1 MKASFRLSTSVS
13 LALLIGLLALAGQW
27 SSYRVSAQ
35 VLEATVR
42 EREIDKINAVG
53 TVIKAS
59 IQEYGDKAKLVA
71 RLKASDDVVA
81 EGLKLSGPE
90 RTATLAKE
98 LDEVFRISE
107 LQVLEVIDT
116 EQRVVYRAQDPGRTG
131 DQATG
136 WGVAEALSGADT
148 LVSSRGPEGVSI
160 RNISPVRGVGGAV
173 IGAISAGVG
182 LNHQAFIDRVSLQA
196 GAKLALLGRK
206 GEVLAGQAELALPE
220 SGDDSALTEV
230 FENRLPVYRSDAS
243 AHHTRVYLPLTIVDD
258 WYVMVAQIDSSDAY
272 ALIASGTRRSA
283 VYALLILLGS
293 LFIGFLAL
301 RAALNPLRQLRRRA
315 EQTALAL
322 TGQTIHV
329 HGSDEVAS
337 VVKVLDTL
345 TDRLVQHN
353 NELLAAKNQADAASH
368 AKSQFL
374 SAMSHEIRTPLNG
387 VLGMA
392 ELLQHT
398 RLDTD
403 QSRYVGA
410 IASSGRALH
419 ALLGDILDLAKV
431 EEGQVQLEH
440 TDFDLASLLSE
451 ISDVYRELASTR
463 GLLLV
468 SELQATGAW
477 VNGDPGRLRQVVSNL
492 LGNAIKF
499 TEHGEVR
506 LRSENLPAR
515 AGDTRTWQRFTVED
529 TGLGIAGE
537 AMDKLFQRFAQADDS
552 TTRKFGG
559 SGLGLVICKHLVEL
573 MGGNIQV
580 HSAPGQGARFWF
592 DLPFDPAKAP
602 HAAAQGAPKA
612 LHHAGARILLAE
624 DNLVNQQVIKGLLGH
639 LGATVTVAD
648 NGELALAQ
656 FCQGRFDLVV
666 MDCQMPVMDGFEA
679 ARRIRAWE
687 QNEPGRSPVP
697 IVALTANALAGDRE
711 ACLAA
716 GMSDYL
722 TKPATMASL
731 AKTLWRNLPDLWQEP
746 ASPLTPAAGQV
757 DTAAAFDPSV
767 VNALPMVADGSDVG
781 FADQIL
787 ALFVEG
793 AKAALDAIAQAVCD
807 GDLASLTLSVH
818 TLKSSA
824 AQVGAMAL
832 SAEAE
837 RQELL
842 LRAGAPAQ
850 ANWPA
855 LLRQAFDGFELALG
869 RHRQAVGPL
878 QDEFV

>member
-1 MKASFRLSTSVS
+1 MKASFRLSTGIT
-13 LALLIGLLALAGQW
+13 LALLIGLLALVGQW
-27 SSYRVSAQ
+27 SAYRVSKQ

-42 EREIDKINAVG
+42 EREIDKVNAVG
-53 TVIKAS
+53 TVFKAA
-59 IQEYGDKAKLVA
+59 IIAYGDKAKLIA
-71 RLKASDDVVA
+71 QIKASASDVA
-81 EGLKLSGPE
+81 EAMKLSGPE
-90 RTATLAKE
+90 QTAKLASK
-98 LDEVFRISE
+98 LDQVFKLGE
-107 LQVLEVIDT
+107 LQVLEVTDT
-116 EQRVVYRAQDPGRTG
+116 QERVVYRAQDPGRIG

-136 WGVAEALSGADT
+136 WGVAEALSGVDT
-148 LVSSRGPEGVSI
+148 LVSSRGPTGVSI
-160 RNISPVRGVGGAV
+160 RNISPVREQVGGAV
-173 IGAISAGVG
+173 VG
-182 LNHQAFIDRVSLQA
+182 SITAAVTLNQTFIDRVSLQV

-206 GEVLAGQAELALPE
+206 GEVLAGQAELALAE
-220 SGDDSALTEV
+220 RDGDAALAEV
-230 FENRLPVYRSDAS
+230 FEKRQPVYRTDAL

-258 WYVMVAQIDSSDAY
+258 AYVVVVQIDSSEAF
-272 ALIASGTRRSA
+272 ALIAAGTHRSA
-283 VYALLILLGS
+283 LYALLILLAS
-293 LFIGFLAL
+293 LLIGFLAL
-301 RAALNPLRQLRRRA
+301 RVALGPLRLLRRRA

-322 TGQTIHV
+322 TGQTIRV

-353 NELLAAKNQADAASH
+353 NELLAAKNQADAANL

-387 VLGMA
+387 LLGMS
-392 ELLQHT
+392 ELLQLT

-419 ALLGDILDLAKV
+419 GLLGDILDLAKI
-431 EEGQVQLEH
+431 EEGQVRLEH
-440 TDFDLASLLSE
+440 IDFDLASLLSE
-451 ISDVYRELASTR
+451 ILDVYRDLASTR

-468 SELQATGAW
+468 SDLQATGAW
-477 VNGDPGRLRQVVSNL
+477 VNGDPGRLRQVLSNL
-492 LGNAIKF
+492 LGNATKF
-499 TEHGEVR
+499 TETGEVR

-515 AGDTRTWQRFTVED
+515 AGDRRIWQRFTVED
-529 TGLGIAGE
+529 TGLGISGE

-559 SGLGLVICKHLVEL
+559 SGLGLVICKHLIEL
-573 MGGNIQV
+573 MGGSIQV
-580 HSAPGQGARFWF
+580 HSALGQGSRFWF
-592 DLPFDPAKAP
+592 DLPLDPATAP
-602 HAAAQGAPKA
+602 YAEMQGAPKA
-612 LHHAGARILLAE
+612 LHYAGARILLAE
-624 DNLVNQQVIKGLLGH
+624 DNLVNQQVFKGLLGH
-639 LGATVTVAD
+639 LGAAVTVAD
-648 NGELALAQ
+648 NGELALEQ
-656 FCQGRFDLVV
+656 FRQGRFDLVL

-679 ARRIRAWE
+679 VRRMRAWE
-687 QNEPGRSPVP
+687 QDEPGRSPVP

-722 TKPATMASL
+722 AKPISMASL
-731 AKTLWRNLPDLWQEP
+731 TRTLGHNLPDSWQE
-746 ASPLTPAAGQV
+746 ATSLQAPAAGQS
-757 DTAAAFDPSV
+757 DAAAAFDCSV

-787 ALFVEG
+787 ELFVEG
-793 AKAALDAIAQAVCD
+793 TKTALDAIDQAVRD
-807 GDLASLTLSVH
+807 RDLARLARSVH

-832 SAEAE
+832 SAEAA

-869 RHRQAVGPL
+869 RHRQAASPL
-878 QDEFV
+878 QNELV